1 MKRSIHVFSVIVA
14 SSTFIL
20 LIAGGLVTSNDAGLA
35 VPDWPLSYGSWMPP
49 MVGGIFYEHGHR
61 IIAASVGLM
70 TLLLCVALFMTR
82 TPRWMRVLGVTTLIT
97 VILQGILGGITVRY
111 QLPLAISVIHACLA
125 QIFFC
130 LTTSL
135 ALFSSRT
142 WSRGWDIPTSL
153 TYTLGPRAILLTSSI
168 LIQLILGALLRHT
181 GVVDGSKAGRLVSW
195 VVIAHIL
202 GAIIVTVLVLRVGV
216 MLLRH
221 FEEGLLYQLGV
232 ALLSLLVVQ
241 VSLGVGS
248 FWVRLKA
255 MEWVQ
260 PLPLD
265 TWITTSHLAVGALML
280 VTSLLVIFCLKN
292 RHNNSTPLSVGFTVL
307 TVVFK

>member
-1 MKRSIHVFSVIVA
+1 MLSQRTKPVKRSIHVFSVIVA

-153 TYTLGPRAILLTSSI
+153 T
-168 LIQLILGALLRHT
+168 
-181 GVVDGSKAGRLVSW
+181 
-195 VVIAHIL
+195 
-202 GAIIVTVLVLRVGV
+202 
-216 MLLRH
+216 
-221 FEEGLLYQLGV
+221 
-232 ALLSLLVVQ
+232 
-241 VSLGVGS
+241 
-248 FWVRLKA
+248 
-255 MEWVQ
+255 
-260 PLPLD
+260 
-265 TWITTSHLAVGALML
+265 
-280 VTSLLVIFCLKN
+280 
-292 RHNNSTPLSVGFTVL
+292 
-307 TVVFK
+307 